1 MERMKRGYTNWD
13 SAAQTYETVLDPV
26 KTTSYNSPRRK
37 SILKKKT
44 ASSMDL
50 IDAVS
55 RNFVEFKLAVHF

>member
-13 SAAQTYETVLDPV
+13 SAGQTYETVLDPV
-26 KTTSYNSPRRK
+26 KTNYNSPRRK

-50 IDAVS
+50 IDAV
-55 RNFVEFKLAVHF
+55 RIYIFI